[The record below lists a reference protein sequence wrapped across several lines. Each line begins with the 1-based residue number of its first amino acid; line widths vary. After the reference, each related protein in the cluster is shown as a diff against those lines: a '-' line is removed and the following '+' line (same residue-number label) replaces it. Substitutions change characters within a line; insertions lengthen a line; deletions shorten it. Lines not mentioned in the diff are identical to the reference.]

1 MPNAGPADF
10 AGNLRVSGSLTTP
23 ALQHYGPSGSTA
35 LVIKAGPTGTAFQ
48 DDQGS
53 AIAQFEAALAAFS
66 VPVTAPNLYTQTQV
80 DSSIAAAVQPYA
92 LASSLSVYQTTAD
105 HDVDVASLQASLDVN
120 SSSIGVLN
128 VDLAALQLETSSGL
142 TARFTKTVSDQRY
155 YLKSAVDA
163 LFAARYTNAEIDA
176 LLAGLVD
183 SAPGVLDTLNELAA
197 ALGDDANFAATMT
210 ASLATKLTETQANAL
225 YYTQSQVDNLIANAG
240 AGLSSVGGEGISVL
254 QDANTLRRVTAS
266 DGVVA
271 QVGFNV
277 NDGTQTVHLSGA
289 SLQSAIAALQ
299 AKSVYEV
306 QSIQSLAADA
316 SSVITSV
323 EFPPGSCRFDVPLSV
338 SELTVRSTPLTV
350 QRNGTDVFSVASDGG
365 VTIARASGVSLLS
378 TSGTSNSVQVHIA
391 LLCNQLRMSDPA
403 DTLLLQ
409 RDWNDDLLRLS
420 NASIEATRTVQAP
433 EYQSGG
439 LRVYEQTGAL
449 NVGSLVHPSALQL
462 AVSSQATPAA
472 SEILLSMEPTTG
484 VTVNTGLA
492 VFGNATITGDL
503 NVTGTVTKAHTA
515 FDGYN
520 VAETQLSATN
530 STLVVVDIDTSRLS
544 TPSGAFSLSG
554 GVLTVNTAGLYSVGY
569 RVSTYILSGNSRSS
583 TRAQLSLSGTEVA
596 GTRGF
601 MYNRQLNQS
610 YGSCAATCILQ
621 LSVGDQLRVG
631 VTRTHGVDT
640 IATVSQGCSLT
651 LLAL

>member
-1 MPNAGPADF
+1 
-10 AGNLRVSGSLTTP
+10 
-23 ALQHYGPSGSTA
+23 
-35 LVIKAGPTGTAFQ
+35 
-48 DDQGS
+48 
-53 AIAQFEAALAAFS
+53 
-66 VPVTAPNLYTQTQV
+66 
-80 DSSIAAAVQPYA
+80 
-92 LASSLSVYQTTAD
+92 
-105 HDVDVASLQASLDVN
+105 
-120 SSSIGVLN
+120 
-128 VDLAALQLETSSGL
+128 
-142 TARFTKTVSDQRY
+142 
-155 YLKSAVDA
+155 
-163 LFAARYTNAEIDA
+163 
-176 LLAGLVD
+176 
-183 SAPGVLDTLNELAA
+183 
-197 ALGDDANFAATMT
+197 
-210 ASLATKLTETQANAL
+210 
-225 YYTQSQVDNLIANAG
+225 
-240 AGLSSVGGEGISVL
+240 
-254 QDANTLRRVTAS
+254 
-266 DGVVA
+266 
-271 QVGFNV
+271 
-277 NDGTQTVHLSGA
+277 
-289 SLQSAIAALQ
+289 
-299 AKSVYEV
+299 
-306 QSIQSLAADA
+306 
-316 SSVITSV
+316 
-323 EFPPGSCRFDVPLSV
+323 
-338 SELTVRSTPLTV
+338 
-350 QRNGTDVFSVASDGG
+350 
-365 VTIARASGVSLLS
+365 
-378 TSGTSNSVQVHIA
+378 
-391 LLCNQLRMSDPA
+391 MSDPA